1 MGALAG
7 EAVLITGGAS
17 GLGRAIA
24 ERFLEEGA
32 NLAVLDRT
40 PERLA
45 DLAAAHPGRIEVV
58 AGDVRVLADNQAAVD
73 ACVARFGKLDCA
85 IGNAG
90 IWDYSMSL
98 DALPP
103 ERLDAAFDELF
114 HVNVKGY
121 LNLAKAALPA
131 LVRAGGAMI
140 FTVSNAGFDPAGG
153 GPLYTASKHAVVGQI
168 RQLAYELGSLAR
180 CGSTAWRPDRSR
192 PICAAPAHSA
202 WPTAPSAASTWRLAP
217 GPPCRWARCQLRQT
231 TPAATSLPGLAPRQ
245 PKPGHRRRAQPGYR
259 HRRARHRPRLR
270 RRRPRREV
278 RRRPAR
284 ETIGARQYDR
294 IARLSRLAG
303 EGPWRMGRLRYR
315 RAWPDAGRGRGT
327 LPGR

>member
-32 NLAVLDRT
+32 DLAVLDRT

-45 DLAAAHPGRIEVV
+45 DLAAAHPGRVEVV

-73 ACVARFGKLDCA
+73 ACVARYGKLDCA

-98 DALPP
+98 DALPA

-121 LNLAKAALPA
+121 LSLAKAALPA
-131 LVRAGGAMI
+131 LVRSAGAMI

-153 GPLYTASKHAVVGQI
+153 GPLYTASKHAVVGLI
-168 RQLAYELGSLAR
+168 RQLAYEL
-180 CGSTAWRPDRSR
+180 
-192 PICAAPAHSA
+192 APAV
-202 WPTAPSAASTWRLAP
+202 RVNGVAP
-217 GPPCRWARCQLRQT
+217 GPIETDLRGPSALGLAERSIGSINLSAGAGPAVPLGKVPAT
-231 TPAATSLPGLAPRQ
+231 ADYAGGYVFLASRRDSRPATGGVLSLDTGIAVRGIGRAAAGGGLAAKYGASPTPARQ
-245 PKPGHRRRAQPGYR
+245 
-259 HRRARHRPRLR
+259 
-270 RRRPRREV
+270 
-278 RRRPAR
+278 
-284 ETIGARQYDR
+284 
-294 IARLSRLAG
+294 
-303 EGPWRMGRLRYR
+303 
-315 RAWPDAGRGRGT
+315 
-327 LPGR
+327 

>member
-17 GLGRAIA
+17 GLGQAIA

-45 DLAAAHPGRIEVV
+45 DLAAANPGRIEVV
-58 AGDVRVLADNQAAVD
+58 AGDVRVLTDNQAAVD

-98 DALPP
+98 DALPA

-121 LNLAKAALPA
+121 LHLAKAALPA
-131 LVRAGGAMI
+131 LVRSAGALI

-153 GPLYTASKHAVVGQI
+153 GPLYTASKHAVVGLI
-168 RQLAYELGSLAR
+168 RQLAYEL
-180 CGSTAWRPDRSR
+180 
-192 PICAAPAHSA
+192 APAV
-202 WPTAPSAASTWRLAP
+202 RVNGVAP
-217 GPPCRWARCQLRQT
+217 GPIETDLRGPGALGMADRSIGGINLAASAG
-231 TPAATSLPGLAPRQ
+231 PAVPLGKVPATADYAGGYVFLAS
-245 PKPGHRRRAQPGYR
+245 RRDS
-259 HRRARHRPRLR
+259 
-270 RRRPRREV
+270 
-278 RRRPAR
+278 RPATGGVLSLDTGIAVR
-284 ETIGARQYDR
+284 GIGRA
-294 IARLSRLAG
+294 SAG
-303 EGPWRMGRLRYR
+303 GGLVAKYAAGP
-315 RAWPDAGRGRGT
+315 
-327 LPGR
+327 LPAKP